1 LHKKLEII
9 ERRVFNRHMKKPY
22 YIDFPQE
29 HVEGQAHT
37 YRCVHCKIVTTKI
50 NGSLQGH
57 LPTCEYR
64 LRMEREGFEKNPA
77 EVSPSYSTADDFD

>member
-1 LHKKLEII
+1 
-9 ERRVFNRHMKKPY
+9 MKKPY

-37 YRCVHCKIVTTKI
+37 YRCIYCKIVTTKI
-50 NGSLQGH
+50 NGTLQGH

-64 LRMEREGFEKNPA
+64 LKLEREGFEKSANST
-77 EVSPSYSTADDFD
+77 SPSYSTADDFD